1 MRDKV
6 SNLIRAKWEF
16 MKPEAQAV
24 LWVICERSNESQWVT
39 QDQIAATEKW
49 LGHHPVHEEQI
60 GKKKQSTLRQVRQI
74 VRDIRIEYGIP
85 IISGRAGYKLPET
98 NEEAQAYL
106 IELEREAKAQA
117 AAWYR
122 TYKAMSQALSLQ
134 SSFFEEQR
142 EYYENK

>member
-1 MRDKV
+1 MRNKVSEMIRDKWQ
-6 SNLIRAKWEF
+6 S
-16 MKPEAQAV
+16 MSPDAQAV
-24 LWVICERSNESQWVT
+24 LWVICERSNQSQWVT

-49 LGHHPVHEEQI
+49 LGHHPVHEEQV

-85 IISGRAGYKLPET
+85 VISGRAGYKLPET
-98 NEEAQAYL
+98 NEEARAYL
-106 IELEREAKAQA
+106 IDLEREAKAQA

-134 SSFFEEQR
+134 SSFFEQQR
-142 EYYENK
+142 EFYETE